1 MTLAQFFEITRTSK
15 ADFAAKIGVTPVSL
29 SRYLSGDRI
38 PHRKQMAL
46 IREHTQGAV
55 TADDFFLA
63 KQEERAA

>member
-1 MTLAQFFEITRTSK
+1 MQLAHFLSMTKISK
-15 ADFAAKIGVTPVSL
+15 AEFAAKIGVNPVSL

-55 TADDFFLA
+55 TADDFFPA
-63 KQEERAA
+63 KQEDAA